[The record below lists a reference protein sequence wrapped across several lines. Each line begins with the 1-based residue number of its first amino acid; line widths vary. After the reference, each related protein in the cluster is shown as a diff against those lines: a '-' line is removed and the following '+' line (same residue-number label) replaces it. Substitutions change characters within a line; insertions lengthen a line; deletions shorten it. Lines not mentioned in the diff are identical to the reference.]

1 MRTRSWSRPF
11 PFTCH
16 AVLKPA
22 SPRRT
27 FFVGLGAI
35 ALSVACVAAASSQP
49 EDEPLQRLVYL
60 CIAGLWLCVFPAMP
74 FRMGFRAVVPNRVVI
89 ARGATW
95 VLPRLIPLELLV
107 GITAG
112 LLMVASG
119 IFYITAIGGL
129 HMVWE
134 FGLHAVAYGPVV
146 IALGAALI
154 MVLAWQ
160 QLRGMRL
167 SPEGITY
174 WRGFGR
180 ISLGWD
186 ELGDVITTND
196 VRDHEQHRRYAEK
209 YLPGAKIVVP
219 VESVMGVLLRVHWED
234 VNTPRLLL
242 EAEYF
247 RVEANALLT
256 AILALRD
263 HPELRPL
270 LGTRASKALFVGPPW
285 RVRRHLYR
293 TQQWWP
299 AGTAPEDIAVD
310 SDGVVK
316 EFQ

>member
-1 MRTRSWSRPF
+1 MTARRAF
-11 PFTCH
+11 FT
-16 AVLKPA
+16 
-22 SPRRT
+22 
-27 FFVGLGAI
+27 GLGGAGLI
-35 ALSVACVAAASSQP
+35 AVFAAAALSQP
-49 EDEPLQRLVYL
+49 ADEPLRRFFYL
-60 CIAGLWLCVFPAMP
+60 SWIGVWLCGYAGIP
-74 FRMGFRAVVPNRVVI
+74 FRMGFRAVVPNRVVN
-89 ARGATW
+89 AQGATW
-95 VLPRLIPLELLV
+95 ILPRPVPLELLV

-112 LLMVASG
+112 VLVVTSG
-119 IFYITAIGGL
+119 VCYILAIGGMR
-129 HMVWE
+129 MVWE
-134 FGLHAVAYGPVV
+134 FGSYAVVAGPVIV
-146 IALGAALI
+146 GLGTALVL
-154 MVLAWQ
+154 VLAWQ

-174 WRGFGR
+174 WRGFGK
-180 ISLGWD
+180 ISLAWD
-186 ELGDVITTND
+186 DLGDAVTTND

-270 LGTRASKALFVGPPW
+270 LGTRESKALFEGPPW

-299 AGTAPEDIAVD
+299 KGAAPEGIAVD